1 MENNNQFKYILIIG
15 GSGCLGKAL
24 AKNFKSGN
32 SLWKVHVIDFNSN
45 EDADKNIIIGKSE
58 KLYNENQLKM
68 IYQEI
73 DKIKYD
79 SILNVAGAFE
89 GGSIKFIE
97 IFDQSEKMLQTNY
110 FTSVLGQ

>member
-45 EDADKNIIIGKSE
+45 EDADKNS
-58 KLYNENQLKM
+58 
-68 IYQEI
+68 
-73 DKIKYD
+73 
-79 SILNVAGAFE
+79 
-89 GGSIKFIE
+89 
-97 IFDQSEKMLQTNY
+97 
-110 FTSVLGQ
+110 